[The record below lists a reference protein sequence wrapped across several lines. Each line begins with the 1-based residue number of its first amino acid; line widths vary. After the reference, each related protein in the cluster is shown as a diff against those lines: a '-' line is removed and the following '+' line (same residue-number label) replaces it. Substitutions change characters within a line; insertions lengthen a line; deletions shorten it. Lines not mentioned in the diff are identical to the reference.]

1 MDVGIGLPATI
12 PGVAGRA
19 IVAWARRGEERGFAS
34 LGTIDRLVYG
44 NHEPL
49 TALAAAAAVTERARL
64 TTAILIAPLR
74 SNAALLAKQAA
85 TVDSLSGGRLILGM
99 AVGGREDD
107 YAASGVDFHRRGR
120 LLDTQLE
127 EMHRIWAGESRGV
140 AGAVGP
146 ATGERGGR
154 GGPPVVLGGQN
165 PAAMARV
172 ARGGDGWI
180 SGGGGPPFFAAGAQA
195 AASAWQQA
203 GRDGRPRLLAL
214 AYFALGPDATERA
227 NGYLRDYYAFAPGV
241 VDMIAGGALT
251 SAAAVQA
258 AVDSFAGA
266 GCDELILF
274 PCSPDISQ
282 VDRLAEAVGR

>member
-12 PGVAGRA
+12 SGVDGRT
-19 IVAWARRGEERGFAS
+19 IVAWARLGEERGFAS

-49 TALAAAAAVTERARL
+49 TVLAAAAAVTERARL

-85 TVDSLSGGRLILGM
+85 TVDSLSGGRLVLGM

-107 YAASGVDFHRRGR
+107 YEASGVDFHRRGR
-120 LLDTQLE
+120 LLDAQLE
-127 EMHRIWAGESRGV
+127 EMHLIWAGESRGV

-146 ATGERGGR
+146 ATRQR
-154 GGPPVVLGGQN
+154 GGPSVVLGGQN

-172 ARGGDGWI
+172 ARWGDGWI
-180 SGGGGPPFFAAGAQA
+180 SGGGGPQFFAVGAKA
-195 AASAWQQA
+195 AEAAWDEA
-203 GRDGRPRLLAL
+203 GREGRPRLLAL
-214 AYFALGPDATERA
+214 AYFALGDDATDHA
-227 NGYLRDYYAFAPGV
+227 NAYLRDYYAFAPGV
-241 VDMIAGGALT
+241 RDLIAGGALT
-251 SAAAVQA
+251 SAGAVQG
-258 AVDSFAGA
+258 AVEAFDGA

-274 PCSPDISQ
+274 PCSPDIDQ
-282 VDRLAEAVGR
+282 VDLLAQAVGR

>member
-1 MDVGIGLPATI
+1 VEIGIGLPAAI
-12 PGVAGRA
+12 PGVDGRV
-19 IVAWARRGEERGFAS
+19 IVEWARRGEARGFAS
-34 LGTIDRLVYG
+34 LGTVDRLVYG

-64 TTAILIAPLR
+64 MTAILIAPLR

-85 TVDSLSGGRLILGM
+85 TVDSLSGGRLVLGM

-120 LLDTQLE
+120 LLDSQIE
-127 EMHRIWAGESRGV
+127 EMHRIWAGEPRGI

-146 ATGERGGR
+146 ATSQR
-154 GGPPVVLGGQN
+154 GGPSVVLGGQN

-172 ARGGDGWI
+172 ARWGDGWI
-180 SGGGGPPFFAAGAQA
+180 SGGGGPQFFAAGAKAAQA
-195 AASAWQQA
+195 AWDEA
-203 GRDGRPRLLAL
+203 GRDGQPRLLAL
-214 AYFALGPDATERA
+214 AYFGLGPDAAAQA
-227 NGYLRDYYAFAPGV
+227 NRFLRDYYAFAPGV

-251 SAAAVQA
+251 SSGAVRGTVGAFAA
-258 AVDSFAGA
+258 A

-274 PCSPDISQ
+274 PCSPDIAQ
-282 VDRLAEAVGR
+282 VDLLAEAVGR

>member
-1 MDVGIGLPATI
+1 MDVGIGLPSSI

-19 IVAWARRGEERGFAS
+19 IVAWARRGEIRGFAS
-34 LGTIDRLVYG
+34 LGTVDRLVYG

-49 TALAAAAAVTERARL
+49 TALAAAAAVTERVRL

-85 TVDSLSGGRLILGM
+85 TVDSLSGGRLVLGM
-99 AVGGREDD
+99 AVGGRKDD
-107 YAASGVDFHRRGR
+107 YEASGVDFHRRGR
-120 LLDTQLE
+120 LLDAQLE
-127 EMHRIWAGESRGV
+127 EMHHIWTGESRGG

-146 ATGERGGR
+146 ATRKGA
-154 GGPPVVLGGQN
+154 GPSVVLGGQN

-172 ARGGDGWI
+172 ARWGDGWI
-180 SGGGGPPFFAAGAQA
+180 SGNGGPRFFAAGAKA
-195 AASAWQQA
+195 AGEAWQQA
-203 GRDGRPRLLAL
+203 GREGRPRLLAL
-214 AYFALGPDATERA
+214 AYFALGSDATERA
-227 NGYLRDYYAFAPGV
+227 NSFLRDYYAFAPGV

-251 SAAAVQA
+251 SEGAVRG
-258 AVDSFAGA
+258 AVEAFAEA

-274 PCSPDISQ
+274 PCSPDIDQ

>member
-1 MDVGIGLPATI
+1 MDIGVGLPVSI
-12 PGVAGRA
+12 PGVDGRA
-19 IVAWARRGEERGFAS
+19 IVEWARQGEDRGFAS

-49 TALAAAAAVTERARL
+49 TALAAAAAVTARARL
-64 TTAILIAPLR
+64 MTAILIAPLR

-85 TVDSLSGGRLILGM
+85 TVDSLSGGRLVLGM

-127 EMHRIWAGESRGV
+127 EMHHIWAGEPRGV

-146 ATGERGGR
+146 ATRQR

-172 ARGGDGWI
+172 ARWGDGWI
-180 SGGGGPPFFAAGAQA
+180 SGGGGPQFFAAGAKAAQA
-195 AASAWQQA
+195 AWDEA
-203 GRDGRPRLLAL
+203 GREGRPRLLAL

-241 VDMIAGGALT
+241 VDLIAGGALT
-251 SAAAVQA
+251 SPGAVRAAMDAFA
-258 AVDSFAGA
+258 AA
-266 GCDELILF
+266 GCDELILV
-274 PCSPDISQ
+274 PCSPDIAQ
-282 VDRLAEAVGR
+282 VDLLAQAVGG